1 MNKVNRQRPFGAK
14 DKWSYAMGDLGCN
27 MSFALNSYL
36 MLFYTQ
42 YIGLDLGTWGI
53 IILLLKIWDAINDPI
68 MGALMDALKPGKRGK
83 FKTYIYYGSF
93 VLLFS
98 GALCFLPI
106 PSAPYLIKVL
116 VCVVG
121 YLIWDMAY
129 TVVNVPYGAMNAAIT
144 TDPTERAQLSTYR
157 GIGSMIAN
165 IVVLITLPLLCYD
178 KDNNLIG
185 SRMFIVALVLGIIG
199 FAAFQILIKGT
210 VERVVVSHEPQEKVK
225 FNYFESLSAF
235 LKNKAVVAITI
246 ASIALII
253 MQIGLSSANQIVFQ
267 SYFKNAKLSGILGL
281 ATMIPSLIVIPLVKP
296 TVQRFGKREAAAS
309 PMLIGILAAAGIVFL
324 PITPDNTGMMIYI
337 ILAVLINSSCIF
349 FSTVVWALVADSVDY
364 QELQTGKREEGTIYA
379 TYSLGRKLAQGVGV
393 SIVSFL
399 LILTGYDENL
409 GAQQSVDVAR
419 NVLILIGLVYAV
431 CVAAQYICLRFVY
444 PLDKNKTLELEKKL
458 GRSNV
463 ELIGETGDEE

>member
-1 MNKVNRQRPFGAK
+1 MVI
-14 DKWSYAMGDLGCN
+14 CN
-27 MSFALNSYL
+27 
-36 MLFYTQ
+36 
-42 YIGLDLGTWGI
+42 LGTWGI

-106 PSAPYLIKVL
+106 PSAPYPIKVL

-210 VERVVVSHEPQEKVK
+210 VERVAVSHEPQEKVK

-296 TVQRFGKREAAAS
+296 TVQRFGKREAAAA
-309 PMLIGILAAAGIVFL
+309 PMLIGILAAAGIVFH
-324 PITPDNTGMMIYI
+324 
-337 ILAVLINSSCIF
+337 
-349 FSTVVWALVADSVDY
+349 
-364 QELQTGKREEGTIYA
+364 R
-379 TYSLGRKLAQGVGV
+379 
-393 SIVSFL
+393 
-399 LILTGYDENL
+399 
-409 GAQQSVDVAR
+409 
-419 NVLILIGLVYAV
+419 
-431 CVAAQYICLRFVY
+431 
-444 PLDKNKTLELEKKL
+444 
-458 GRSNV
+458 
-463 ELIGETGDEE
+463 

>member
-106 PSAPYLIKVL
+106 PSAPYPIKVL

-210 VERVVVSHEPQEKVK
+210 VERVAVSHEPQEKVK

-253 MQIGLSSANQIVFQ
+253 MQIGLSSTNQ
-267 SYFKNAKLSGILGL
+267 
-281 ATMIPSLIVIPLVKP
+281 IVIPLVKP
-296 TVQRFGKREAAAS
+296 TVQRFGKREAAAA

-364 QELQTGKREEGTIYA
+364 QELQTGK
-379 TYSLGRKLAQGVGV
+379 
-393 SIVSFL
+393 
-399 LILTGYDENL
+399 
-409 GAQQSVDVAR
+409 
-419 NVLILIGLVYAV
+419 
-431 CVAAQYICLRFVY
+431 
-444 PLDKNKTLELEKKL
+444 
-458 GRSNV
+458 
-463 ELIGETGDEE
+463 

>member
-1 MNKVNRQRPFGAK
+1 M
-14 DKWSYAMGDLGCN
+14 
-27 MSFALNSYL
+27 
-36 MLFYTQ
+36 
-42 YIGLDLGTWGI
+42 
-53 IILLLKIWDAINDPI
+53 
-68 MGALMDALKPGKRGK
+68 
-83 FKTYIYYGSF
+83 
-93 VLLFS
+93 
-98 GALCFLPI
+98 
-106 PSAPYLIKVL
+106 
-116 VCVVG
+116 G

-210 VERVVVSHEPQEKVK
+210 VERVAVSHEPQEKVK

-296 TVQRFGKREAAAS
+296 TVQRFGKREAAAA

-364 QELQTGKREEGTIYA
+364 QELQTGK
-379 TYSLGRKLAQGVGV
+379 
-393 SIVSFL
+393 
-399 LILTGYDENL
+399 
-409 GAQQSVDVAR
+409 
-419 NVLILIGLVYAV
+419 
-431 CVAAQYICLRFVY
+431 
-444 PLDKNKTLELEKKL
+444 
-458 GRSNV
+458 
-463 ELIGETGDEE
+463 

>member
-106 PSAPYLIKVL
+106 PSAPYPIKVL

-210 VERVVVSHEPQEKVK
+210 VERVAVSHEPQEKVK

-296 TVQRFGKREAAAS
+296 TVQRFGKREAAA

-364 QELQTGKREEGTIYA
+364 QELQTGK
-379 TYSLGRKLAQGVGV
+379 
-393 SIVSFL
+393 
-399 LILTGYDENL
+399 
-409 GAQQSVDVAR
+409 
-419 NVLILIGLVYAV
+419 
-431 CVAAQYICLRFVY
+431 
-444 PLDKNKTLELEKKL
+444 
-458 GRSNV
+458 
-463 ELIGETGDEE
+463 